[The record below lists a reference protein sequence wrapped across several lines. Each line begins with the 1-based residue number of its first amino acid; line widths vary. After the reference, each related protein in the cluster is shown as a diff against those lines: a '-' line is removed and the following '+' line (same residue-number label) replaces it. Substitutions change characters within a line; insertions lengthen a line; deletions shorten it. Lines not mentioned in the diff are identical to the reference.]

1 MAAATGIARAVRRG
15 ERGERVFLR
24 APAVADRRALL
35 RVRRESEG
43 FLRPWEPS
51 PPRGTAWAGPRWFA
65 GLLAKAR
72 RADADAVLV
81 CRADDGAPMGVFGLS
96 AIVRGAFHS
105 GYLSYWIG
113 ERFAGKGYMAEAGE
127 LYLRRAFRTLGLHRV
142 EANLRPENE
151 ASRALARRLG
161 LRLEGYSP
169 RYLKIAGRWCDHE
182 RWALLAEEWRGS
194 WERPTREVRS

>member
-1 MAAATGIARAVRRG
+1 MAAVPGSAHAV

-24 APAVADRRALL
+24 APAAADRRVLL
-35 RVRRESEG
+35 RVRRESER
-43 FLRPWEPS
+43 FLRPWEPV

-65 GLLAKAR
+65 SLLAKAR
-72 RADADAVLV
+72 SDDADAALV
-81 CRADDGAPMGVFGLS
+81 CRAEDGEPMGVIALS

-113 ERFAGKGYMAEAGE
+113 ERFARNGYMAEAGG
-127 LYLRRAFRTLGLHRV
+127 LYLRRVFRALDLHRV

-151 ASRALARRLG
+151 PSRALARRLG
-161 LRLEGYSP
+161 FRLEGSSP
-169 RYLKIAGRWCDHE
+169 RYLKIAGRSCDHE

-194 WERPTREVRS
+194 WKRPPEGRRS